1 MPRSAAVSIEPAAP
15 PAEEHALARAFRD
28 PEGFIHRWH
37 REGHPYPGAVFAA
50 LAAVAVLGTLAY
62 GTTLGLSAKGP
73 EGVLE
78 GALLYTAAAALSW
91 AVPLPAVYVLNSLAG
106 MTLRASTV
114 FLASLVTAAWGGLA
128 LVAFLPITLLYLLAF
143 PGVNWLALVAHA
155 VVFTLVGFS
164 MACIF
169 GRQVERLEP
178 GRGGGRVWWLWLFV
192 CLKVQLLYS
201 FGLVRFEP

>member
-1 MPRSAAVSIEPAAP
+1 MSTVEPTAGEPAP
-15 PAEEHALARAFRD
+15 LAVAFRD

-37 REGHPYPGAVFAA
+37 REGHPYSGAVFAG
-50 LAAVAVLGTLAY
+50 LAGVAVAGTLAY
-62 GTTLGLSAKGP
+62 GTTLGLNGD
-73 EGVLE
+73 GLE
-78 GALLYTAAAALSW
+78 AVGRSALLYTAAAALSW

-114 FLASLVTAAWGGLA
+114 FLAALVTAAWGGLA
-128 LVAFLPITLLYLLAF
+128 LLAFLPITLVYLLAF
-143 PGVNWLALVAHA
+143 PGINWLALVAHA
-155 VVFTLVGFS
+155 IVFTLVGFS

-201 FGLVRFEP
+201 FGLVRFDV